1 MRLSKFNFGKWE
13 KNVIT
18 SSLREDG
25 EPEYGDADEEVEEVE
40 DGEGDE
46 EAGEGEVPVDLQ
58 GGQFNRIFWQT
69 FQVSF
74 QNGVTQLNSSVGHL
88 EAFSVEF
95 HMDIPECYAIIHP
108 IFHFTF
114 NIFRIFWP
122 AGGPIK

>member
-58 GGQFNRIFWQT
+58 
-69 FQVSF
+69 V
-74 QNGVTQLNSSVGHL
+74 VNSIGYSERLFKLV
-88 EAFSVEF
+88 FKMV
-95 HMDIPECYAIIHP
+95 
-108 IFHFTF
+108 
-114 NIFRIFWP
+114 
-122 AGGPIK
+122 